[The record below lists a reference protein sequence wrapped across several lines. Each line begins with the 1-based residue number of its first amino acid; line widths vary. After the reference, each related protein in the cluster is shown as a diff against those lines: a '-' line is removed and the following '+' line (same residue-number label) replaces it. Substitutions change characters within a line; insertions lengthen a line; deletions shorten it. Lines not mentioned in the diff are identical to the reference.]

1 MNEETTINIAPYRIK
16 TTSVLEPGAHP
27 RSVLLRNNAGMESG
41 YGNNDLSIQSWWVVN
56 GTVLN
61 FTTLNDAAFQYPLTL
76 LVPTTVCYIVIFI
89 AGILGNVVTC
99 IIINKN
105 KSMHTATNYY
115 LFNLAI
121 SDLLLL
127 ISGMPLDLYNMWI
140 PYQYPF
146 SSAVC
151 MLLGMIS
158 ETTANATVLTIT
170 SFTVERYIAICHPF
184 RQHMMDLSRAIK
196 FIFAIWVV
204 SFCLA
209 IPQFIQIGVVQ
220 EFDTYTCTVSPLWG
234 VCHIIIIQRHR
245 NCSHIEMETTHQQQL
260 PTHFATWYPYDE
272 WPLELEVTEKIGWPV
287 T

>member
-1 MNEETTINIAPYRIK
+1 MHAMKEPLTEPSANDMLTQGTLLSTQQPTILLAGGDRA
-16 TTSVLEPGAHP
+16 GAENDYNNHD
-27 RSVLLRNNAGMESG
+27 LLVQLLASG
-41 YGNNDLSIQSWWVVN
+41 NGSTLNLSS
-56 GTVLN
+56 
-61 FTTLNDAAFQYPLTL
+61 LNDAIYQYPLSL
-76 LVPTTVCYIVIFI
+76 LVPTTICYAIIFI

-127 ISGMPLDLYNMWI
+127 ISGMPLDIYNMWI

-151 MLLGMIS
+151 MSLGMVS

-184 RQHMMDLSRAIK
+184 RQQMMDLSRAIK

-209 IPQFIQIGVVQ
+209 IPQFIQIGVV
-220 EFDTYTCTVSPLWG
+220 EEYGTYTCTVS
-234 VCHIIIIQRHR
+234 C
-245 NCSHIEMETTHQQQL
+245 
-260 PTHFATWYPYDE
+260 
-272 WPLELEVTEKIGWPV
+272 
-287 T
+287 

>member
-1 MNEETTINIAPYRIK
+1 MMDEGATTTDGGFGIPPTASPPHVWPIIVRTSNGGFAVDAPNIEEQLAQWLGNAT
-16 TTSVLEPGAHP
+16 AH
-27 RSVLLRNNAGMESG
+27 
-41 YGNNDLSIQSWWVVN
+41 
-56 GTVLN
+56 N
-61 FTTLNDAAFQYPLTL
+61 FTVINDSAFQYPLTL
-76 LVPTTVCYIVIFI
+76 LVPTTVCYAIIFV

-105 KSMHTATNYY
+105 KTMHTATNYY

-127 ISGMPLDLYNMWI
+127 ISGMPLDIYNMWI

-151 MLLGMIS
+151 MFLGMVS

-196 FIFAIWVV
+196 FIFAIWLV

-209 IPQFIQIGVVQ
+209 IPQFIQIGVV
-220 EFDTYTCTVSPLWG
+220 EDFGTYTCTVSECVYLTRP
-234 VCHIIIIQRHR
+234 
-245 NCSHIEMETTHQQQL
+245 
-260 PTHFATWYPYDE
+260 
-272 WPLELEVTEKIGWPV
+272 
-287 T
+287 

>member
-1 MNEETTINIAPYRIK
+1 MANSRPPT
-16 TTSVLEPGAHP
+16 PGVGPAGNSSLP
-27 RSVLLRNNAGMESG
+27 ILVSGSGLSGMESE
-41 YGNNDLSIQSWWVVN
+41 YNNHDLLVQWLASGNETAWNLTAYN
-56 GTVLN
+56 N
-61 FTTLNDAAFQYPLTL
+61 AKFQYPLSL
-76 LVPTTVCYIVIFI
+76 LVPTTVCYAIIFV

-121 SDLLLL
+121 SDLMLL
-127 ISGMPLDLYNMWI
+127 ISGMPLDIYNMWI
-140 PYQYPF
+140 PNQYPF

-151 MLLGMIS
+151 MALGMIS

-184 RQHMMDLSRAIK
+184 RQHMMDLSRAVK

-209 IPQFIQIGVVQ
+209 IPQFIQIGVV
-220 EFDTYTCTVSPLWG
+220 EEYGTSTCTVSITI
-234 VCHIIIIQRHR
+234 HI
-245 NCSHIEMETTHQQQL
+245 
-260 PTHFATWYPYDE
+260 
-272 WPLELEVTEKIGWPV
+272 WPAIALFYSAWVAQKK
-287 T
+287 

>member
-1 MNEETTINIAPYRIK
+1 MGDDATPTDKVLGLLQPTPAP
-16 TTSVLEPGAHP
+16 TMASGSNAAAHP
-27 RSVLLRNNAGMESG
+27 SFQVRGTYLNGVESDYSNHDLVVQWLATGNATAW
-41 YGNNDLSIQSWWVVN
+41 NV
-56 GTVLN
+56 TVY
-61 FTTLNDAAFQYPLTL
+61 NDAAFQYPISL
-76 LVPTTVCYIVIFI
+76 LVPTTVCYAIIFV

-99 IIINKN
+99 IIIKKN

-127 ISGMPLDLYNMWI
+127 ISGMPLDIYNMWI
-140 PYQYPF
+140 PYKYPF

-151 MLLGMIS
+151 MLLGMVS

-209 IPQFIQIGVVQ
+209 IPQFIQIGVV
-220 EFDTYTCTVSPLWG
+220 EEYGTFTCTVS
-234 VCHIIIIQRHR
+234 
-245 NCSHIEMETTHQQQL
+245 
-260 PTHFATWYPYDE
+260 
-272 WPLELEVTEKIGWPV
+272 WPEVTIRMRVE
-287 T
+287 

>member
-1 MNEETTINIAPYRIK
+1 MSHAYPLIEAAVDAGGP
-16 TTSVLEPGAHP
+16 TTSYSKLILDVPSSSSTAGAADIMNDSQAVIVHWMVLGNATG
-27 RSVLLRNNAGMESG
+27 LLTNRTANIDDSF
-41 YGNNDLSIQSWWVVN
+41 V
-56 GTVLN
+56 
-61 FTTLNDAAFQYPLTL
+61 YPLNW
-76 LVPTTVCYIVIFI
+76 LVPTTVCYALIFV

-127 ISGMPLDLYNMWI
+127 VSGMPLDIYNMWV

-151 MLLGMIS
+151 MSLGMVS

-184 RQHMMDLSRAIK
+184 RQHMMDLNRAIK
-196 FIFAIWVV
+196 FICAIWLV

-209 IPQFIQIGVVQ
+209 IPQFIQIGVV
-220 EFDTYTCTVSPLWG
+220 EEYGTYTCTVSI
-234 VCHIIIIQRHR
+234 V
-245 NCSHIEMETTHQQQL
+245 
-260 PTHFATWYPYDE
+260 F
-272 WPLELEVTEKIGWPV
+272 
-287 T
+287 